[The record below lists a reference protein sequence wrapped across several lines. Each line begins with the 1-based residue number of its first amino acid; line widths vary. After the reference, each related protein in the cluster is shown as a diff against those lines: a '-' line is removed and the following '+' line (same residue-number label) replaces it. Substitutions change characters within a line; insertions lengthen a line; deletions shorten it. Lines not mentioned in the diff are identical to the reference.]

1 MLSFD
6 TTLMYLYLI
15 GFFSIA
21 AIAVALALGVG
32 IAEVLRHR
40 RARLA
45 QRTMP
50 VGDLGS
56 GLGPRVTVGERLQG
70 FMGNG
75 GEGVDHMVC
84 GR

>member
-21 AIAVALALGVG
+21 AVAVALALGVG
-32 IAEVLRHR
+32 IAEVLRYR
-40 RARLA
+40 RVRLA
-45 QRTMP
+45 QAMP

-56 GLGPRVTVGERLQG
+56 GLGPRVTVGERLPG
-70 FMGNG
+70 FAGDG
-75 GEGVDHMVC
+75 GEGVDRVVC

>member
-6 TTLMYLYLI
+6 TTLVYLYLI

-32 IAEVLRHR
+32 IAEVLRYR
-40 RARLA
+40 RVRLA
-45 QRTMP
+45 QTAIP

-56 GLGPRVTVGERLQG
+56 RLGPRVTVGERLQG
-70 FMGNG
+70 FVGDG
-75 GEGVDHMVC
+75 GEVDRVVC

>member
-21 AIAVALALGVG
+21 AVAVALALGVG
-32 IAEVLRHR
+32 IAEVLRYR
-40 RARLA
+40 RVRLA
-45 QRTMP
+45 QAMP

-70 FMGNG
+70 FAGNG
-75 GEGVDHMVC
+75 AEGVDRVVC